1 VNEYLPLVLFFIF
14 FVLPILERVLK
25 GSGKQEPPPDQRSR
39 PRRDEEI
46 GSGGLQ
52 TRRGGQGSGVDPA
65 QAGQR
70 GPFDGT
76 SPHQPAAD
84 EASDASD
91 MIPDDLWEI
100 LTGERRQ
107 RPAQGPPVPAPEAG
121 LPYGSGHE
129 EQEEPGWYSYEDE
142 PEVSPAPAAG
152 SDRWHTGHSAEG
164 RRVESAREDHERGV
178 HSADRAPVHEAPPLH
193 VFDVASVPTDRAR
206 HAAFHRRFDEVKSE
220 PPARRPERL
229 FHLRSRDEL
238 RRAIIMKEILGRPK
252 GLE

>member
-25 GSGKQEPPPDQRSR
+25 GSGKQEPPPDQR
-39 PRRDEEI
+39 PRQDDQL
-46 GSGGLQ
+46 GAGGVRTLRSEQ
-52 TRRGGQGSGVDPA
+52 GGGVESA
-65 QAGQR
+65 QAGAR
-70 GPFDGT
+70 GPVGGA
-76 SPHQPAAD
+76 SPD
-84 EASDASD
+84 EPWSDEPSDASD

-107 RPAQGPPVPAPEAG
+107 RPAAGPPTPPPEAG
-121 LPYGSGHE
+121 LPYGSSGE
-129 EQEEPGWYSYEDE
+129 EQEEPGWYTYEDE